1 MWFDSKRNGKM
12 ATSLVVQ
19 RQHQQGV
26 AHFPLQNKIYLISE
40 FRLNYFHAQQR
51 LTEHLHYL

>member
-26 AHFPLQNKIYLISE
+26 AHFPLQNKILSVKWWVQLVRHSSRDQE
-40 FRLNYFHAQQR
+40 V
-51 LTEHLHYL
+51 